1 VPGVVLLIQAASQIR
16 NPLTGEKTMYSKS
29 KTSLALSLI
38 VCLAFFALS
47 FAAQRADD
55 TSLSPRGEA
64 VVQSSPTGGGAMV
77 DLTPT
82 LDITIQHS
90 HPMHSMSI
98 TADDN
103 YYYMMNGGNAG
114 LGRVLTYDL
123 NGNFVDSVAAYLD
136 GRAIF
141 YNPNDGTVYVKTYLY
156 DLYWVDPTNG
166 NSGLVYSGIFHDSQS
181 HVSFDPSTQ
190 YMYEHYNGTVYVVDL
205 ANGNTIN
212 TMSGFQYG
220 GWGFHVAIA
229 TDGQHIFTWDETQVH
244 AYDMSGNYQ
253 ESFSLDYGSYGYSL
267 SWANN
272 RMFAA
277 DDAAGGTGYW
287 YGYTFADVFM
297 TCGNLTPV
305 ICRGKFL
312 YFVLTVTNNSG
323 GNIAGTLA
331 FSGYAGYGCDPGNV
345 LVAIRRAKTYPV
357 GVTTA
362 YYFFKVPNSAAPGQY
377 STSVGGTLSGYDLF
391 CCMNTD
397 IIQCQPWRIGENTEW
412 ELVEAER
419 PEVGLPTVSSLV
431 QNYPNP
437 FNANTNI
444 SFSLAEAGNVSLKVY
459 DITGRLVTT
468 LVEGQMDAGEH
479 VVSWDASNV
488 SSGVYFYKLATADY
502 SATKSMNL
510 LK

>member
-1 VPGVVLLIQAASQIR
+1 
-16 NPLTGEKTMYSKS
+16 MYSKS

-64 VVQSSPTGGGAMV
+64 VVQSSPAGGGAMV

-90 HPMHSMSI
+90 HPMHSMGI
-98 TADDN
+98 TADDS
-103 YYYMMNGGNAG
+103 YYYMINGGNAG
-114 LGRVLTYDL
+114 LGRVLTFDL

-166 NSGLVYSGIFHDSQS
+166 NSGLVYSGIFHNSQS
-181 HVSFDPSTQ
+181 HVSLDPATQ
-190 YMYEHYNGTVYVVDL
+190 YMYEHADGTVWVVDL

-212 TMSGFQYG
+212 TMTGFLYG
-220 GWGFHVAIA
+220 GWGYNFAIA

-253 ESFSLDYGSYGYSL
+253 ESFSLDYGNYGYSL
-267 SWANN
+267 SWANS

-277 DDAAGGTGYW
+277 QDASGGTGYW
-287 YGYTFADVFM
+287 YGYTFADVTM
-297 TCGNLTPV
+297 SCRTLTPLF
-305 ICRGKFL
+305 CRGKNF
-312 YFVLTVTNNSG
+312 YFVLTVSNNSG
-323 GNIAGTLA
+323 GNISGTLT
-331 FSGYAGYGCDPGNV
+331 FSGYAGYDCDPGSV
-345 LVAIRRAKTYPV
+345 LVSIARAKTYTP
-357 GVTTA
+357 GITEE
-362 YYFFKVPNSAAPGQY
+362 YRFFKVPNAAGPGQY
-377 STSVGGTLSGYDLF
+377 SASVGGTLSGYDLF

-397 IIQCQPWRIGENTEW
+397 IIQCVPWKVGDNTEW
-412 ELVEAER
+412 ELVEIDR
-419 PEVGLPTVSSLV
+419 SEVVLPTVSFLA

-437 FNANTNI
+437 FNAETNI
-444 SFSLAEAGNVSLKVY
+444 SFNLAEAGNVSLNVY

-468 LVEGQMDAGEH
+468 LVDGQMDAGSH
-479 VVSWDASNV
+479 AVAWDASNV
-488 SSGVYFYKLATADY
+488 SSGVYFYKLTAGAY
-502 SATKSMNL
+502 TATKSMNL